1 MRLSLGYPNFEAE
14 RELLQRGHVVSK
26 SAVDPCISAEQLMEM
41 RAVISRTTL
50 SDSLL
55 GYIQRLTAFTRE
67 APEFLVGLSP
77 RGALALVGAA
87 KTWAQMEGRNY
98 VAPDDVQAVLAPV
111 IAHRLIPSA
120 DYAGDGNALVAL
132 LRSQVDVIPG

>member
-1 MRLSLGYPNFEAE
+1 VVEQCITSQQ
-14 RELLQRGHVVSK
+14 LLQ
-26 SAVDPCISAEQLMEM
+26 M
-41 RAVISRTTL
+41 RVLIGETAL
-50 SDSLL
+50 SESLL

-67 APEFLVGLSP
+67 ASEFAVGLSP

-98 VAPDDVQAVLAPV
+98 VVPDDVQAVLGPV
-111 IAHRLIPSA
+111 IGHRLIPSA
-120 DYAGDGNALVAL
+120 DYAGDGEALVAL

>member
-1 MRLSLGYPNFEAE
+1 
-14 RELLQRGHVVSK
+14 
-26 SAVDPCISAEQLMEM
+26 
-41 RAVISRTTL
+41 
-50 SDSLL
+50 
-55 GYIQRLTAFTRE
+55 
-67 APEFLVGLSP
+67 
-77 RGALALVGAA
+77 
-87 KTWAQMEGRNY
+87 MEGRNY

>member
-1 MRLSLGYPNFEAE
+1 
-14 RELLQRGHVVSK
+14 
-26 SAVDPCISAEQLMEM
+26 
-41 RAVISRTTL
+41 
-50 SDSLL
+50 LL

-67 APEFLVGLSP
+67 APEFSVGLSP